1 MELHRTKAFENIW
14 SSIEDEMVENT
25 HAHHAKM
32 NEYRDKEKLRERR
45 RELKKQYYEKKV
57 RDEL

>member
-1 MELHRTKAFENIW
+1 MFENIW
-14 SSIEDEMVENT
+14 SSIEDEMIENT